1 MDFPLYIIAQNATF
15 LREARAIY
23 DKFSRVN
30 LSRVKIWVFDLDGV
44 IWRGE
49 SAIEGAAPC
58 IAALQKRGCRTMF
71 ASNNSTR
78 TPQNFVEKLAGMSIT
93 AMSADVLTS
102 TTVTVAHL
110 KKQFPAG
117 GRIFIVGEAGLRA
130 QLEAAGFEV
139 TQQTDGEPE
148 KVIAVVAGLARQF
161 CFADV
166 ARAQHYIL
174 GGATYIATNRDSTFP
189 IEGGVMP
196 GAGAIIAA
204 IDVASGTI
212 GQTMGKPEPTMLQQ
226 ILNESGLPCDAVAMV
241 GDRLDTDIACA
252 HRAGVA
258 GVWVA
263 TGAMTRAQ
271 AQSAQGEE
279 IPDVLLDN
287 LSELIS
293 QLEAE

>member
-1 MDFPLYIIAQNATF
+1 M
-15 LREARAIY
+15 
-23 DKFSRVN
+23 
-30 LSRVKIWVFDLDGV
+30 KIWVFDLDGV

-49 SAIEGAAPC
+49 SAIEGAPEC

-78 TPQNFVEKLAGMSIT
+78 TPQYFVEKLAGMNISAT
-93 AMSADVLTS
+93 PADVVTS
-102 TTVTVAHL
+102 TVVTVAHL
-110 KKQFPAG
+110 KKNFPDG
-117 GRIFIVGEAGLRA
+117 GRIFIVGEAGLRV

-139 TQQTDGEPE
+139 TQKTDGAPE
-148 KVIAVVAGLARQF
+148 EVIAVVAGLSRQF

-189 IEGGVMP
+189 VEGGLMP

-204 IDVASGTI
+204 IDVAGGQV
-212 GQTMGKPEPTMLQQ
+212 GQTMGKPEPAMLQQ
-226 ILNESGLPCDAVAMV
+226 ILEETGLPGDAVAMV

-252 HRAGVA
+252 SRAGV
-258 GVWVA
+258 GSVWVA
-263 TGAMTRAQ
+263 TGAMTREQ
-271 AQSAQGEE
+271 ARHARGEE
-279 IPDVLLDN
+279 KPDLMLEN

-293 QLEAE
+293 QLEIA

>member
-1 MDFPLYIIAQNATF
+1 M
-15 LREARAIY
+15 RAVC
-23 DKFSRVN
+23 DKFRRVN

-44 IWRGE
+44 IWRGA
-49 SAIEGAAPC
+49 SAVEGAPAS

-71 ASNNSTR
+71 ASNNSTQ
-78 TPQNFVEKLAGMSIT
+78 TPAHFVEKLAGMNIPATSH
-93 AMSADVLTS
+93 DVVTS

-110 KKQFPAG
+110 KQIFPDG

-139 TQQTDGEPE
+139 TQQTEGEPE
-148 KVIAVVAGLARQF
+148 NVIAVVAGLSRQF

-189 IEGGVMP
+189 VEGGLMP

-204 IDVASGTI
+204 IDVASGQV
-212 GQTMGKPEPTMLQQ
+212 GQTMGKPEPAMLRQ
-226 ILNESGLPCDAVAMV
+226 ILRASGLPGEEIAMV

-252 HRAGVA
+252 RRAGV
-258 GVWVA
+258 GSVWVA
-263 TGAMTRAQ
+263 TGAMTREQAQ
-271 AQSAQGEE
+271 AAQGEE
-279 IPDVLLDN
+279 KPDFLFEN
-287 LSELIS
+287 LPELIGH
-293 QLEAE
+293 LDAA